1 MSARVFVSL
10 VEESGLTR
18 EQLDECQGCQM
29 NTWLGKPGS
38 QFILCSYHEGFVD
51 GFEKGSGC

>member
-29 NTWLGKPGS
+29 NTWSEKPGS
-38 QFILCSYHEGFVD
+38 QFILCSYYEGFVD
-51 GFEKGSGC
+51 GFEKGQQ